1 MKKINYFVVAILLLL
16 VGCGSRDT
24 ASLTGNDSIVIDTA
38 LQARVDSIRHAYPEM
53 KLHIMVMDS
62 NGNVVACSPGVDD
75 KKVFEPGVLFFPILA
90 ATAGEIDTSVK
101 LAVGTKD
108 FYGFRISD
116 SHRLFG
122 TDSVTLQQAL
132 EYRSPVAMADFG
144 SLFYYNYREG
154 LLHKIHKLMPGTK
167 LPDLSNDTTF
177 FRVCM
182 GHDFGVTM
190 RRLLECY
197 RQPQIAQ
204 FVPNGQLKASCFT
217 VENKNKMELCVKY
230 SDDGRYI
237 GMVMVENEGTNDDL
251 SLEVMDSLFGN

>member
-1 MKKINYFVVAILLLL
+1 MNKISYLIVAVLLIM
-16 VGCGSRDT
+16 VGCGSI
-24 ASLTGNDSIVIDTA
+24 ASKSQTGSDSKVIDTT
-38 LQARVDSIRHAYPEM
+38 LQARVDSTVHAYPEL
-53 KLHIMVMDS
+53 KLHIMVMDT

-90 ATAGEIDTSVK
+90 ATVGEIDTSMK

-144 SLFYYNYREG
+144 SLFYYNYREE
-154 LLHKIHKLMPGTK
+154 LLYKIHKLMPGTK

-190 RRLLECY
+190 RRLMECY

-230 SDDGRYI
+230 SDNGRYI

-251 SLEVMDSLFGN
+251 SLELLDSLFGN